1 MSSEVRKPSA
11 LVSLTATYS
20 DSESDN
26 ESDNNSNDNNSN
38 NESNQ
43 SLRDL
48 KLNQNNPTGS
58 RPNLAGSRLNSPSN
72 AFFSSIE
79 SLDERK
85 DLMNRSDSY
94 NDDECLDI
102 RPNSPLSFHKSLF
115 GKSEDQIVIPSEP
128 IDRCSR
134 SLQEKIYKLHEKM
147 KMGYD
152 MNTIIQKRKD
162 FRNPSIYEKLI
173 AYCGIDEMASN
184 YPQDIYDPHKWD
196 PESYY
201 EELAKRQKEDL
212 ERREKERKE
221 KTKVEFISG
230 TKKGH
235 NENSNDSVSK
245 KKSKWDLP
253 NVSSNSNTNPS
264 QINLMRPQIVIP
276 VTVASGTK
284 PTVISAFGTIAK
296 KQK

>member
-1 MSSEVRKPSA
+1 
-11 LVSLTATYS
+11 
-20 DSESDN
+20 
-26 ESDNNSNDNNSN
+26 
-38 NESNQ
+38 
-43 SLRDL
+43 
-48 KLNQNNPTGS
+48 
-58 RPNLAGSRLNSPSN
+58 
-72 AFFSSIE
+72 
-79 SLDERK
+79 
-85 DLMNRSDSY
+85 
-94 NDDECLDI
+94 
-102 RPNSPLSFHKSLF
+102 LF